1 MATSRTTSSR
11 EINEIFSNQESEN
24 ESDSELE
31 MDMEQMKIDSDS
43 ESDMEVSDDE
53 NSLSSCSSS
62 YGARSRQK
70 ANFRPKLFQFKSNNC
85 GIIGNLNEDSPL
97 DLFKLF
103 FDQNL
108 IQIIVNETNKF
119 QANTTD
125 EHASPS
131 SHQEQWYPTD
141 CQEMYLFLATFMLM
155 VHISIESKIT
165 GQLII

>member
-1 MATSRTTSSR
+1 MAASRTTSSR
-11 EINEIFSNQESEN
+11 EINEIFSNPESEN

-31 MDMEQMKIDSDS
+31 TDMEQMKIDSNS
-43 ESDMEVSDDE
+43 ESDMEVSYDE

-62 YGARSRQK
+62 HGARSWQK
-70 ANFRPKLFQFKSNNC
+70 ANFRPKLFQFESNNC

-97 DLFKLF
+97 DLLKLF

-108 IQIIVNETNKF
+108 IQIVVNETNKF

-131 SHQEQWYPTD
+131 SHQAQWYPTD
-141 CQEMYLFLATFMLM
+141 CQEMYLFLATFM
-155 VHISIESKIT
+155 
-165 GQLII
+165 